1 MKKTVRFAEEEEKQ
15 NQLAPSAAVAPV
27 VPAAAIV
34 ADMEMATQPLAP
46 AEDSSSSSIS
56 SSSENEEDKMEVE
69 EPGQY
74 TVLRTNGIMP
84 PRAAP
89 SSSYVEMMNQA
100 TQPLDSLPLPS
111 SPPPFR
117 LNYQYS
123 QPAADEMEVVQ
134 EEAEEEED
142 GRRRQTNY
150 QLPCGI
156 VDARQVA
163 IAHLTSPEGR
173 REEEERQR
181 KLSLDHPSSEEEE
194 LPARVQ
200 LAPPPTTSSPAAN
213 GEGEEE
219 EEAGLVSE
227 EQQKGLE
234 SMIVPLVTVG
244 LKMEEV
250 REQEIRA
257 ALPSASMSNPLV
269 STIVNSF
276 MWQMRS
282 GGGGDDGDWKHAKDN
297 EASAWKKKLVE
308 IQRKLGANRLSSCEE
323 GGYEMNGPILVAVP
337 VPNKVNWCFVLLIE
351 SLTWSEK
358 TAGKCK
364 QPKSERPLEQHI
376 VSLVIPPLKEAG
388 KGKMVFDAAG
398 EPAYYAV
405 PGPLWLTTLLPGS
418 KVKRASINA
427 NHWKVLDAK
436 SNTWL
441 PLWDVLGLEKSNE
454 TTPIFARM
462 KFSSE
467 PSVRAT
473 HALCM
478 SYENTYNPNTKENR
492 ALARAAKGECA
503 GDSSSPLAVS
513 PKRGGKKTAAKRDAS
528 PKRGGRKKKGVV
540 EESKREKRERKKL
553 AKKAEKKLMRK
564 ELVEAE
570 GGGKKKKGRKEKLSH
585 DEVMRY
591 IKRHPS
597 MFDEEIPE

>member
-1 MKKTVRFAEEEEKQ
+1 MKKSVRFAEEEEEKQ
-15 NQLAPSAAVAPV
+15 TAAAP
-27 VPAAAIV
+27 PAA
-34 ADMEMATQPLAP
+34 ADMEMATQPLSP
-46 AEDSSSSSIS
+46 AAVDRDDLSSSSSIS
-56 SSSENEEDKMEVE
+56 SSSGEEEQAS
-69 EPGQY
+69 P
-74 TVLRTNGIMP
+74 
-84 PRAAP
+84 
-89 SSSYVEMMNQA
+89 SSYVEMMNQA
-100 TQPLDSLPLPS
+100 TQPLDEPPS
-111 SPPPFR
+111 RAASPPPFR

-123 QPAADEMEVVQ
+123 QQAAAADEMEVVQ
-134 EEAEEEED
+134 EDAEEGGGEA
-142 GRRRQTNY
+142 NY
-150 QLPCGI
+150 QLGCGMQ
-156 VDARQVA
+156 DARQIA

-173 REEEERQR
+173 REEEERR
-181 KLSLDHPSSEEEE
+181 KMSLDHPSSEEQEEEE
-194 LPARVQ
+194 LPARIQ
-200 LAPPPTTSSPAAN
+200 LAPALTTSSPQ
-213 GEGEEE
+213 GDEQEEGEEE
-219 EEAGLVSE
+219 SRPATEE
-227 EQQKGLE
+227 EQNGLE

-250 REQEIRA
+250 RQQEIRS
-257 ALPSASMSNPLV
+257 ALPSASMSNRLV

-282 GGGGDDGDWKHAKDN
+282 GEGDGGDWKHAKDN

-308 IQRKLGANRLSSCEE
+308 LQRKLGANRLSSCAE
-323 GGYEMNGPILVAVP
+323 GGYEMNGPIVVAVP

-364 QPKSERPLEQHI
+364 QPKSERPLEQHL

-388 KGKMVFDAAG
+388 PGKMVFDVAG
-398 EPAYYAV
+398 QPAFYAV

-492 ALARAAKGECA
+492 ALARAAKASSGE
-503 GDSSSPLAVS
+503 SSSPAVS
-513 PKRGGKKTAAKRDAS
+513 PKRRGGKKAGGKAATAKRDAS
-528 PKRGGRKKKGVV
+528 PKRGGGGRKKKAAAAAVV
-540 EESKREKRERKKL
+540 VDESKREKRERRKL
-553 AKKAEKKLMRK
+553 EKKAEKKLMRK
-564 ELVEAE
+564 ELLEME
-570 GGGKKKKGRKEKLSH
+570 GDGSKKKKKGRKASLAKEKLSH
-585 DEVMRY
+585 DEVLRY
-591 IKRHPS
+591 IRRHPS
-597 MFDEEIPE
+597 MFEEVQE